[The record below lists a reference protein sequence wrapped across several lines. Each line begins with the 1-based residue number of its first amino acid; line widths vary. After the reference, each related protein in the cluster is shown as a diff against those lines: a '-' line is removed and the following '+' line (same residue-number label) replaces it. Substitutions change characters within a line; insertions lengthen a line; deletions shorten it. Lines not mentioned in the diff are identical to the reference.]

1 MKYLLT
7 LIAIVFVLS
16 PVSSMAGRGGGGFSY
31 EEGLFWVADRDRN
44 QRLDKEEAKSVHN
57 LGDDEIFARFDEN
70 SNNLINRLEFREFLQ
85 LSPWVEEFDRSK
97 DK

>member
-1 MKYLLT
+1 
-7 LIAIVFVLS
+7 
-16 PVSSMAGRGGGGFSY
+16 MAGRGGGGFSY